1 MEFDRTGQE
10 GFTDNYDPRFSV
22 AFVGLGEITASNP
35 CYVRECAFHDGFSP
49 AIGVFGTNYMD
60 VTDNVIHNTV
70 GSGKQNNCL
79 YNIINLQLKH
89 IYTCITNVVSIFM
102 TFCLPSLLFFL
113 PDYSFSICFR

>member
-22 AFVGLGEITASNP
+22 AFVGLGEITESNP

-60 VTDNVIHNTV
+60 VTDNVIYNTV
-70 GSGKQNNCL
+70 GSGE
-79 YNIINLQLKH
+79 NL
-89 IYTCITNVVSIFM
+89 I
-102 TFCLPSLLFFL
+102 
-113 PDYSFSICFR
+113 

>member
-10 GFTDNYDPRFSV
+10 GFTDSYDPRFSV

-89 IYTCITNVVSIFM
+89 IYRQYYPVF
-102 TFCLPSLLFFL
+102 SLLALVFCRGRR
-113 PDYSFSICFR
+113 PRQNTATKTK